1 MTEFNKKYKELYDS
15 YNKKLLAE
23 HKLSFSTLDNNMGYF
38 ITYLK
43 YLRDYY
49 LLTDSNA
56 QLEDTINV
64 KTATLVTA
72 VDEYEKYINCINN
85 YYKLNG
91 NIVEKISDES
101 EEEVAKKYNLEKEFH
116 WTNFWQLVMTN
127 IEGWSI
133 DGQFYRF

>member
-1 MTEFNKKYKELYDS
+1 MTEFNKKYKKLYNS

-23 HKLSFSTLDNNMGYF
+23 HKLSFSTLDNNMKYF

-49 LLTDSNA
+49 LLTDSIA
-56 QLEDTINV
+56 QSEDTVNV
-64 KTATLVTA
+64 KTATLVAA
-72 VDEYEKYINCINN
+72 VNEYEKYVNCINN

-91 NIVEKISDES
+91 DIAEKISDES
-101 EEEVAKKYNLEKEFH
+101 EEEVAKKYNLEKKFH

-127 IEGWSI
+127 MEGWSI
-133 DGQFYRF
+133 NG

>member
-1 MTEFNKKYKELYDS
+1 MTEFNKEYKELYDS

-101 EEEVAKKYNLEKEFH
+101 EEEVAKKYDTEKKFH

-133 DGQFYRF
+133 NG

>member
-1 MTEFNKKYKELYDS
+1 MTEFNKEYKELYNS

-23 HKLSFSTLDNNMGYF
+23 HKLSFSTLDNNMKYF

-49 LLTDSNA
+49 LLTDSVA
-56 QLEDTINV
+56 QSEDAVNV
-64 KTATLVTA
+64 KTATLVAA
-72 VDEYEKYINCINN
+72 VNEYEKYVNCINN

-91 NIVEKISDES
+91 DIAEKISDES
-101 EEEVAKKYNLEKEFH
+101 EEEVAKKYNLEKKFH

-127 IEGWSI
+127 MEGWSI
-133 DGQFYRF
+133 NG

>member
-1 MTEFNKKYKELYDS
+1 MTEFNKEYKELYNS

-23 HKLSFSTLDNNMGYF
+23 HKLNFSTLDNNMSYF

-49 LLTDSNA
+49 LLNDNIA

-64 KTATLVTA
+64 KTATLVAA

-101 EEEVAKKYNLEKEFH
+101 EEEVAKKYNLEKKFH

-133 DGQFYRF
+133 DG

>member
-1 MTEFNKKYKELYDS
+1 MTEFNKEYKELYNS

-64 KTATLVTA
+64 KTATLVAA
-72 VDEYEKYINCINN
+72 VDEYEKYINCIND

-101 EEEVAKKYNLEKEFH
+101 VEEVAKKYNLEKKFH

-133 DGQFYRF
+133 DG

>member
-1 MTEFNKKYKELYDS
+1 MTEFNKEYKELYNS

-23 HKLSFSTLDNNMGYF
+23 HKLNFSTLDNNMSYF

-49 LLTDSNA
+49 LLNDNIA

-64 KTATLVTA
+64 KTATLVAA

-91 NIVEKISDES
+91 NIAEKISDES
-101 EEEVAKKYNLEKEFH
+101 DEEVAKKYNLEKKFH

-133 DGQFYRF
+133 DG

>member
-1 MTEFNKKYKELYDS
+1 MTEFNKEYKELYNS
-15 YNKKLLAE
+15 YNKKLLTE
-23 HKLSFSTLDNNMGYF
+23 HKLSFSILDNNMKYF

-49 LLTDSNA
+49 LLTDSVA
-56 QLEDTINV
+56 QSEDTVNV
-64 KTATLVTA
+64 KTATLVAA
-72 VDEYEKYINCINN
+72 VNEYEKYVNCINN

-91 NIVEKISDES
+91 DIAEKISDES
-101 EEEVAKKYNLEKEFH
+101 EEEVAKKYNLEKKFH

-133 DGQFYRF
+133 DG

>member
-1 MTEFNKKYKELYDS
+1 MTEFSKEYKELYNS

-23 HKLSFSTLDNNMGYF
+23 HKLSFSTLDNNMKYF

-49 LLTDSNA
+49 LLTDSVT
-56 QLEDTINV
+56 QSEDTVNV
-64 KTATLVTA
+64 KTATLVAA
-72 VDEYEKYINCINN
+72 VNEYEKYVNCINN

-91 NIVEKISDES
+91 NIAEKISDES
-101 EEEVAKKYNLEKEFH
+101 EEEVAKKYNLEKKFH

-127 IEGWSI
+127 MEGWSI
-133 DGQFYRF
+133 DG

>member
-1 MTEFNKKYKELYDS
+1 MTEFNKEYKELYNS

-23 HKLSFSTLDNNMGYF
+23 HKLSFSTLDNNMKYF

-49 LLTDSNA
+49 LLTDSTA
-56 QLEDTINV
+56 QSEDAVNV
-64 KTATLVTA
+64 KTATLVAA
-72 VDEYEKYINCINN
+72 VNEYEKYVNCINN

-91 NIVEKISDES
+91 NIAEKISDES
-101 EEEVAKKYNLEKEFH
+101 EEEVAKKYNLEKKFH

-127 IEGWSI
+127 REGWSI
-133 DGQFYRF
+133 DG

>member
-1 MTEFNKKYKELYDS
+1 MTEFNKEYKELYNS

-23 HKLSFSTLDNNMGYF
+23 HKSSFSTLDNNMKYF

-49 LLTDSNA
+49 LLTDSVA
-56 QLEDTINV
+56 QSEDTVNV
-64 KTATLVTA
+64 KTATLVAA
-72 VDEYEKYINCINN
+72 VNEYEKYVNCINN

-91 NIVEKISDES
+91 NIAEKISDES
-101 EEEVAKKYNLEKEFH
+101 EEEVAKKYNLEKKFH

-133 DGQFYRF
+133 DG

>member
-1 MTEFNKKYKELYDS
+1 MTEFNKEYKKLYNS

-23 HKLSFSTLDNNMGYF
+23 HKLSFSTLDNNMKYF

-49 LLTDSNA
+49 LLTDSVT
-56 QLEDTINV
+56 QSEDTVNV
-64 KTATLVTA
+64 KTATLVAA
-72 VDEYEKYINCINN
+72 VNEYEKYVNCINN

-91 NIVEKISDES
+91 DIAEKISDES
-101 EEEVAKKYNLEKEFH
+101 EEEVAKKYNLEKKFH

-127 IEGWSI
+127 MEGWSI
-133 DGQFYRF
+133 DG

>member
-1 MTEFNKKYKELYDS
+1 MTEFNKEYKELYNS

-23 HKLSFSTLDNNMGYF
+23 HKLSFSTLDNNMKYF

-49 LLTDSNA
+49 LLTDSVA
-56 QLEDTINV
+56 QSEDTDNI
-64 KTATLVTA
+64 KTATLVAA
-72 VDEYEKYINCINN
+72 VNEYEKYVNCINN

-91 NIVEKISDES
+91 NIAEKISDES
-101 EEEVAKKYNLEKEFH
+101 EEEVAKKYNLEKKFH

-127 IEGWSI
+127 MEGWSI
-133 DGQFYRF
+133 DG

>member
-1 MTEFNKKYKELYDS
+1 MTEFNKKYKELYNS

-23 HKLSFSTLDNNMGYF
+23 HKLSFSTLDNNMKYF

-49 LLTDSNA
+49 LLTDSVA
-56 QLEDTINV
+56 QSEDAVNV
-64 KTATLVTA
+64 KTATLVAA
-72 VDEYEKYINCINN
+72 VNEYEKYVNCINN

-91 NIVEKISDES
+91 NIAEKISDES
-101 EEEVAKKYNLEKEFH
+101 EEEVAKKYNLEKKFH

-127 IEGWSI
+127 MEGWSI
-133 DGQFYRF
+133 DG

>member
-1 MTEFNKKYKELYDS
+1 MTEFNKEYKELYNS

-23 HKLSFSTLDNNMGYF
+23 HKLSFSTLDNNMKYF

-49 LLTDSNA
+49 LLTDSVA
-56 QLEDTINV
+56 QAEDAVNV
-64 KTATLVTA
+64 KTATLVAA
-72 VDEYEKYINCINN
+72 VNEYEKYVNCINN

-91 NIVEKISDES
+91 DIAEKISDES
-101 EEEVAKKYNLEKEFH
+101 EEEVAKKYNLEKKFH

-133 DGQFYRF
+133 DG

>member
-1 MTEFNKKYKELYDS
+1 MTEFNKEYKELYNS

-23 HKLSFSTLDNNMGYF
+23 HKLNFSTLDNNMSYF

-49 LLTDSNA
+49 LLNDNTA

-64 KTATLVTA
+64 KTATLVAA

-91 NIVEKISDES
+91 NIAEKISDEP
-101 EEEVAKKYNLEKEFH
+101 EEEVAKKYNLEKKFH

-127 IEGWSI
+127 MEGWSI
-133 DGQFYRF
+133 DG

>member
-1 MTEFNKKYKELYDS
+1 MTEFNKEYKELYDS

-23 HKLSFSTLDNNMGYF
+23 HKLSFSTLDNNMKYF

-49 LLTDSNA
+49 LLTDGIT

-64 KTATLVTA
+64 KTATLVA
-72 VDEYEKYINCINN
+72 AINEYEKYINCINN

-91 NIVEKISDES
+91 NIIEKMSDES
-101 EEEVAKKYNLEKEFH
+101 EEEVAKKYNMEKKFH

-133 DGQFYRF
+133 DG

>member
-1 MTEFNKKYKELYDS
+1 MTEFNKEYKELYDS

-49 LLTDSNA
+49 LLNDNTA

-64 KTATLVTA
+64 KTATLVAA

-91 NIVEKISDES
+91 NIAEKISDEP
-101 EEEVAKKYNLEKEFH
+101 EEEVAKKYNLEKKFH

-133 DGQFYRF
+133 DG

>member
-64 KTATLVTA
+64 KTATLVAA

-91 NIVEKISDES
+91 NIAEKISDES

-133 DGQFYRF
+133 DG

>member
-1 MTEFNKKYKELYDS
+1 MTEFNKEYKELYNS

-23 HKLSFSTLDNNMGYF
+23 HKLSFSTLDNNMKYF

-49 LLTDSNA
+49 LLTDSVA
-56 QLEDTINV
+56 QSEDTVNV
-64 KTATLVTA
+64 KTATLVAA
-72 VDEYEKYINCINN
+72 VNEYEKYVNCINN

-91 NIVEKISDES
+91 DIAEKISDES
-101 EEEVAKKYNLEKEFH
+101 EEEVAKKYNLEKKFH

-127 IEGWSI
+127 MEGWSI
-133 DGQFYRF
+133 DG

>member
-1 MTEFNKKYKELYDS
+1 MTEFNKEYKELYDS

-101 EEEVAKKYNLEKEFH
+101 EEEVAKKYNLEKKFH

-133 DGQFYRF
+133 NG

>member
-1 MTEFNKKYKELYDS
+1 MTEFNKEYKELYNS

-23 HKLSFSTLDNNMGYF
+23 HKLSFSTLDNNMKYF

-49 LLTDSNA
+49 LLTDSVA
-56 QLEDTINV
+56 QSEDTVNV
-64 KTATLVTA
+64 KTATLVAA
-72 VDEYEKYINCINN
+72 VNEYEKYVNCINN

-91 NIVEKISDES
+91 DTAEKISDES
-101 EEEVAKKYNLEKEFH
+101 EEEVAKKYNLEKKFH

-127 IEGWSI
+127 MEGWSI
-133 DGQFYRF
+133 DG

>member
-1 MTEFNKKYKELYDS
+1 MTKFNKEYKKLYNS

-23 HKLSFSTLDNNMGYF
+23 HKLSFSALDNNMKYF

-49 LLTDSNA
+49 LLTDSVA
-56 QLEDTINV
+56 QSEDAVNV
-64 KTATLVTA
+64 KTATLVA
-72 VDEYEKYINCINN
+72 AINEYEKYVNCINN

-91 NIVEKISDES
+91 NIAEKISDES
-101 EEEVAKKYNLEKEFH
+101 EEEVAKKYNLEKKFH

-127 IEGWSI
+127 MEGWSI
-133 DGQFYRF
+133 DG

>member
-1 MTEFNKKYKELYDS
+1 MTEFNKEYKKLYNS

-23 HKLSFSTLDNNMGYF
+23 HKLSFSTLDNNMKYF

-49 LLTDSNA
+49 LLTDNA
-56 QLEDTINV
+56 AQVEDAVNV
-64 KTATLVTA
+64 KTATLVAA
-72 VDEYEKYINCINN
+72 VNEYEKYVNCINN

-91 NIVEKISDES
+91 DIAEKISDEP
-101 EEEVAKKYNLEKEFH
+101 EEEVAKKYNLEKKFH

-133 DGQFYRF
+133 DG

>member
-1 MTEFNKKYKELYDS
+1 MTEFNKEYKELYDS
-15 YNKKLLAE
+15 YHKKLLAE
-23 HKLSFSTLDNNMGYF
+23 HKLNSSALDNNMSYF

-49 LLTDSNA
+49 LLNDNIA

-64 KTATLVTA
+64 KTATLVAA

-91 NIVEKISDES
+91 NIAEKISDES
-101 EEEVAKKYNLEKEFH
+101 EEEVAKKYNLEKKFH

-133 DGQFYRF
+133 DG

>member
-1 MTEFNKKYKELYDS
+1 MTEFNKEYKELYNS

-23 HKLSFSTLDNNMGYF
+23 HKLSFSTLDNNMKYF

-49 LLTDSNA
+49 LLTDSVA
-56 QLEDTINV
+56 QSEDTVNV
-64 KTATLVTA
+64 KTATLVAA
-72 VDEYEKYINCINN
+72 VNEYEKYVNCINN
-85 YYKLNG
+85 YYRLNG
-91 NIVEKISDES
+91 DIAEKISDES
-101 EEEVAKKYNLEKEFH
+101 EEEVAKKYNLEKKFH

-133 DGQFYRF
+133 DG

>member
-1 MTEFNKKYKELYDS
+1 MTEFNKEYKKLYNS

-23 HKLSFSTLDNNMGYF
+23 HKLSFSTLDNNMKYF

-49 LLTDSNA
+49 LLTDNTA
-56 QLEDTINV
+56 QAEDAVNV
-64 KTATLVTA
+64 KTATLVAA
-72 VDEYEKYINCINN
+72 VNEYEKYVNCINN

-91 NIVEKISDES
+91 NIAEKISDES
-101 EEEVAKKYNLEKEFH
+101 EEEVAKKYNLEKKFH

-133 DGQFYRF
+133 DG

>member
-1 MTEFNKKYKELYDS
+1 MTEFNKEYKELYNS

-23 HKLSFSTLDNNMGYF
+23 HKLSFSTLDNNMKYF

-49 LLTDSNA
+49 LLTDSVA
-56 QLEDTINV
+56 QAEDAVNV
-64 KTATLVTA
+64 KTATLVAA
-72 VDEYEKYINCINN
+72 VNEYEKYVNCINN

-91 NIVEKISDES
+91 NIAEKISDES
-101 EEEVAKKYNLEKEFH
+101 EEEVAKKYNLEKKFH

-127 IEGWSI
+127 MEGWSI
-133 DGQFYRF
+133 DG

>member
-1 MTEFNKKYKELYDS
+1 MTEFNKEYKELYNS

-56 QLEDTINV
+56 QLEDNINV

-91 NIVEKISDES
+91 NIAEKISDES
-101 EEEVAKKYNLEKEFH
+101 EEEVAKKYNLEKNFH

-133 DGQFYRF
+133 DG

>member
-1 MTEFNKKYKELYDS
+1 MTEFNKEYKELYNS

-23 HKLSFSTLDNNMGYF
+23 HKLSFSTLDNNMKYF

-49 LLTDSNA
+49 LLTDSVT
-56 QLEDTINV
+56 QSEDTVNV
-64 KTATLVTA
+64 KTATLVAA
-72 VDEYEKYINCINN
+72 VNEYEKYVNCINN

-91 NIVEKISDES
+91 DIAEKISDES
-101 EEEVAKKYNLEKEFH
+101 EEEVAKKYNLEKKFH

-133 DGQFYRF
+133 DG

>member
-1 MTEFNKKYKELYDS
+1 MTEFNKEYKKLYNS

-23 HKLSFSTLDNNMGYF
+23 HKLSFSTLDNNMKYF

-49 LLTDSNA
+49 LLTDSAA
-56 QLEDTINV
+56 QLEDSVNV
-64 KTATLVTA
+64 KTATLVAA
-72 VDEYEKYINCINN
+72 VNEYEKYVNCINN

-91 NIVEKISDES
+91 NIAEKISDES
-101 EEEVAKKYNLEKEFH
+101 EEEVAKKYNLEKKFH

-133 DGQFYRF
+133 DG

>member
-1 MTEFNKKYKELYDS
+1 MTEFNKEYKELYNS

-23 HKLSFSTLDNNMGYF
+23 HKLSFSTLDNNMKYF

-49 LLTDSNA
+49 LLTDSVA
-56 QLEDTINV
+56 QSEDAVNV
-64 KTATLVTA
+64 KTATLVAA
-72 VDEYEKYINCINN
+72 VNEYEKYVSCINN

-91 NIVEKISDES
+91 NIAEKISDEP
-101 EEEVAKKYNLEKEFH
+101 EEEVAKKYNLEKKFH

-127 IEGWSI
+127 MEGWSI
-133 DGQFYRF
+133 NG

>member
-1 MTEFNKKYKELYDS
+1 MRNMTEFNKEYKELYNS

-64 KTATLVTA
+64 KTATLVAA
-72 VDEYEKYINCINN
+72 VDEYEKYVNCINN

-91 NIVEKISDES
+91 NIAEKISDEP
-101 EEEVAKKYNLEKEFH
+101 EEEVAKKYNLEKNFH

-133 DGQFYRF
+133 DG

>member
-1 MTEFNKKYKELYDS
+1 MIEFNKEYKELYDS

-91 NIVEKISDES
+91 NIAEKISDES
-101 EEEVAKKYNLEKEFH
+101 EEEVAKKYNLEKKFH

-133 DGQFYRF
+133 DG

>member
-1 MTEFNKKYKELYDS
+1 MTEFNKEYKELYNS

-23 HKLSFSTLDNNMGYF
+23 HKLSFSTLDNNMKYF

-49 LLTDSNA
+49 LLTDSVA
-56 QLEDTINV
+56 QSEDTVNV
-64 KTATLVTA
+64 KTATLVA
-72 VDEYEKYINCINN
+72 ALNEYEKYVNCINN

-91 NIVEKISDES
+91 DIAEKISDES
-101 EEEVAKKYNLEKEFH
+101 EEEVAKKYNLEKKFH

-127 IEGWSI
+127 MEGWSI
-133 DGQFYRF
+133 DG

>member
-1 MTEFNKKYKELYDS
+1 MRNMTEFNKEYKELYNS

-49 LLTDSNA
+49 LLNDNTA

-64 KTATLVTA
+64 KTATLVAA

-91 NIVEKISDES
+91 NIAEKISDES
-101 EEEVAKKYNLEKEFH
+101 EEEVAKKYNLEKKFH

-133 DGQFYRF
+133 DG

>member
-1 MTEFNKKYKELYDS
+1 MTEFNKEYKKLYNS

-23 HKLSFSTLDNNMGYF
+23 HKLSFSTLDNNMKYF

-49 LLTDSNA
+49 LLTDSIA
-56 QLEDTINV
+56 QSEDTVNV
-64 KTATLVTA
+64 KTATLVAA
-72 VDEYEKYINCINN
+72 VNEYEKYINCINN

-91 NIVEKISDES
+91 DIAEKISDES
-101 EEEVAKKYNLEKEFH
+101 EEEVAKKYNLEKKFH

-127 IEGWSI
+127 MEGWSI
-133 DGQFYRF
+133 DG

>member
-1 MTEFNKKYKELYDS
+1 MTEFNKEYKKLYNS

-23 HKLSFSTLDNNMGYF
+23 HKLSFSTLDNNMKYF

-49 LLTDSNA
+49 LLTDSVA
-56 QLEDTINV
+56 QAEDTVNV
-64 KTATLVTA
+64 KTATLVAA
-72 VDEYEKYINCINN
+72 VNEYEKYVNCINN

-91 NIVEKISDES
+91 NIAEKISDES
-101 EEEVAKKYNLEKEFH
+101 EEEVAKKYNLEKKFH

-127 IEGWSI
+127 MEG
-133 DGQFYRF
+133 

>member
-1 MTEFNKKYKELYDS
+1 MTEFNKEYKELYNS

-23 HKLSFSTLDNNMGYF
+23 HKLSFSTLDNNMKYF

-49 LLTDSNA
+49 LLTDSVA
-56 QLEDTINV
+56 QSEDTVNV
-64 KTATLVTA
+64 KTATLVAA
-72 VDEYEKYINCINN
+72 VDEYEKYVNCINN

-91 NIVEKISDES
+91 DIAEKISDES
-101 EEEVAKKYNLEKEFH
+101 EEEVAKKYNLEKNFH

-133 DGQFYRF
+133 DG